1 MEFLKHLA
9 LAAILSFGLSLGFW
23 AVFGVFDL
31 RGFWVVSTACALIG
45 ALGGY
50 LAGKRLAAT
59 TLLTVIVRVA
69 VFALV
74 VQGG

>member
-1 MEFLKHLA
+1 MGFLKHLA

-23 AVFGVFDL
+23 VLLGVFDL

-45 ALGGY
+45 GLGGY
-50 LAGKRLAAT
+50 LAGKRIAVTA
-59 TLLTVIVRVA
+59 LLTMIVRIA